1 LLFGFKD
8 KGKVL
13 TYIRLKNVSV
23 DIPIYSSSSRLLK
36 SRVLNVLSGGRI
48 ASKSEGRL
56 EFGALNSIS
65 IDIKSGDRIG
75 VIGENGAGKSTLLR
89 VLSGVYAPTA
99 GCVEI
104 SGSIASLID
113 LSLGIDPDLS
123 GVENIYLRGLLLG
136 LSKAKID
143 QLVNSIIDFTEIGD
157 FIEMPLRTYSTGMQM
172 RLAFAVSTAL
182 RPDILLMDEWLSVGD
197 GNFQKKAI
205 HRMNEMIA
213 NTKILILASHSID
226 LIKAACTKVIWLKE
240 GRLEMFDDINI
251 VLERHCT
258 IK

>member
-1 LLFGFKD
+1 MALKI

-13 TYIRLKNVSV
+13 TYIRLNNVSI
-23 DIPIYSSSSRLLK
+23 DIPIYSGSSRLLK
-36 SRVLNVLSGGRI
+36 NRVLNILSGGRI

-56 EFGALNSIS
+56 EFGALNLIS
-65 IDIKSGDRIG
+65 IDINSGDRIG

-89 VLSGVYAPTA
+89 VLSGVYAPTSGTA
-99 GCVEI
+99 AI

-123 GVENIYLRGLLLG
+123 GVENIYMRGLLLG
-136 LSKAKID
+136 LSKEEIEQHLD
-143 QLVNSIIDFTEIGD
+143 SIIHFTEIGN

-197 GNFQKKAI
+197 EAFQKKAI

-213 NTKILILASHSID
+213 NTKILVLASHSLD
-226 LIKAACTKVIWLKE
+226 LIKATCTKVIWLNK
-240 GRLEMFDDINI
+240 GKLEMFDDVNF
-251 VLERHCT
+251 VLEKYR
-258 IK
+258 KRK